1 MTKAENEIICL
12 ERTIMNDASSLR
24 IEAAHKT
31 IAEVFSNQYAFGI
44 PSYQRPYAWESTQVE
59 ELLADL
65 TEAMQPAQGADGFY
79 FLGSIVLVKT
89 HGSPEARVIDG
100 QQRLTT
106 LTILFSVLRDL
117 TKDGQARIKRERY
130 VKQVADA
137 DLGLK
142 EKLRLQ
148 LRKKDQPFFERHV
161 QTNGATATLPSLDSV
176 DGSKA
181 RIVENADIVRKRLIE
196 MGEERRSD
204 LIRFMLQSCYLVVVE
219 VPTDTAARRIFTVL
233 NARGL
238 DLTATDILKAEL
250 IERAGEDQEATLA
263 ERWEN
268 HEAALGRESFNDL
281 FVQIRMIFQR
291 EKPRSSLES
300 GFPVSVPIIREK
312 PLEFMDKVLDRY
324 AEAFALTSDDQKL
337 RSRFGAGT
345 AQLVK
350 SLHRL
355 DNKDWLAPLLFVFG
369 QADEGAAIDVPEFVF
384 KLERVAYYMFV
395 IRADVNA
402 RMARYADVL
411 DGLDPRNAP
420 EGEKKER
427 KERST
432 GLILGRDEAFAMFEK
447 LNGAVYT
454 VTRVVKPLLLRLE
467 QASHDGSA
475 SYDYPTVTVEHVCPQ
490 TVADGSQWQEWFPS
504 QEEHADLVHRLGN
517 LVLLNF
523 RKNSSASNYDFGKK
537 KSTYFVK
544 DNTSAF
550 TLTAEVRDFDRWSP
564 TDIRQRQDD
573 VMNRLTKTWRLVGEY
588 QSWREQRTDTE

>member
-1 MTKAENEIICL
+1 
-12 ERTIMNDASSLR
+12 MNDQTALR

-31 IAEVFSNQYAFGI
+31 IAEVFSDQYAFSI

-65 TEAMQPAQGADGFY
+65 TEAMQPASGLDGFY
-79 FLGSIVLVKT
+79 FLGSVVLVKS
-89 HGSPEARVIDG
+89 HSLPESKVIDG

-106 LTILFSVLRDL
+106 LTIIFSVLRDL
-117 TKDGQARIKRERY
+117 TEDGEARIKRERY
-130 VKQVADA
+130 VKQAADL

-148 LRKKDQPFFERHV
+148 LRKKDQPFFEQHV
-161 QTNGATATLPSLDSV
+161 QTSGATAQLPKLDSV

-181 RIVENADIVRKRLIE
+181 RIVENASIIRKRLVE
-196 MGEERRSD
+196 MGEDGRSD
-204 LIRFMLQSCYLVVVE
+204 LIRFLLQSCYLVVVE
-219 VPTDTAARRIFTVL
+219 VPTDNAARRIFTVL

-250 IERAGEDQEATLA
+250 IERAGEDNEAKLA

-268 HEAALGRESFNDL
+268 HEAALGRENFNDL

-291 EKPRSSLES
+291 EKPRSSLEA
-300 GFPVSVPIIREK
+300 GFPVSVPIFRDK
-312 PLEFMDKVLDRY
+312 PSEFMDKVLDRY
-324 AEAFALTSDDQKL
+324 AEAFSLSSDDKRL
-337 RSRFGAGT
+337 TSRFGSRT
-345 AQLVK
+345 AQLMK

-355 DNKDWLAPLLFVFG
+355 DNKDWLAPLLLALG
-369 QADEGAAIDVPEFVF
+369 QSDEGRDIDIPEFVF
-384 KLERVAYYMFV
+384 KLERLAYYMFV
-395 IRADVNA
+395 IRADVNS

-411 DGLDPRNAP
+411 DELDPPPAM
-420 EGEKKER
+420 EKEKKER
-427 KERST
+427 RERSA
-432 GLILGRDEAFAMFEK
+432 GLTLAKDEAFALFER
-447 LNGAVYT
+447 LNGAVYL

-475 SYDYPTVTVEHVCPQ
+475 SYDYPTITVEHVCPQ

-523 RKNSSASNYDFGKK
+523 RKNSSASNYDFEKK
-537 KSTYFVK
+537 KSTYFTQ
-544 DNTSAF
+544 DDTCAF
-550 TLTAEVRDFDRWSP
+550 TLTGEVREYSRWSP
-564 TDIRQRQDD
+564 DDIMQRQTN
-573 VMNRLTKTWRLVGEY
+573 VMNRFSKTWKIIEEY
-588 QSWREQRTDTE
+588 EAWKAAKDNVE

>member
-1 MTKAENEIICL
+1 
-12 ERTIMNDASSLR
+12 MNDAASLR

-31 IAEVFSNQYAFGI
+31 IAEVFSDQYAFSI

-65 TEAMQPAQGADGFY
+65 TEAMLPANGSDGFY

-117 TKDGQARIKRERY
+117 TEAETTRLKRERY
-130 VKQVADA
+130 VKQAADL

-148 LRKKDQPFFERHV
+148 LRKKDQPFFEQHV
-161 QTNGATATLPSLDSV
+161 QASDATGNLPSLESV

-181 RIVENADIVRKRLIE
+181 RIVENAGIIRNRLIE
-196 MGEERRSD
+196 MSEETRSE
-204 LIRFMLQSCYLVVVE
+204 LIRFLLQNCYLVVVE

-238 DLTATDILKAEL
+238 DLTATDILKADL
-250 IERAGEDQEATLA
+250 IERAGEDNEARLA

-268 HEAALGRESFNDL
+268 HEAALGRENFNDL

-300 GFPVSVPIIREK
+300 GFPISVSIFREA
-312 PLEFMDKVLDRY
+312 PVNFMAKVLDRY
-324 AEAFALTSDDQKL
+324 AEAFALSEDDKRL
-337 RSRFGAGT
+337 SARFGART
-345 AQLVK
+345 AQLVQ

-355 DNKDWLAPLLFVFG
+355 DNKDWLAPLLLAFG
-369 QADEGAAIDVPEFVF
+369 LADEGQAIDIPEFVF
-384 KLERVAYYMFV
+384 KLERLAYYLFV
-395 IRADVNA
+395 LRADVNM

-411 DGLDPRNAP
+411 DELDPPPASDK
-420 EGEKKER
+420 EKKER
-427 KERST
+427 RERST
-432 GLILGRDEAFAMFEK
+432 GLTLTQSEAFAMFEK
-447 LNGAVYT
+447 LNGAVYL

-475 SYDYPTVTVEHVCPQ
+475 SYEYPTITVEHVCPQ
-490 TVADGSQWQEWFPS
+490 TMADGSQWQQWFPS

-517 LVLLNF
+517 LVLLNV
-523 RKNSSASNYDFGKK
+523 RKNSSASNYDFETK
-537 KSTYFVK
+537 KSTYFAK
-544 DNTSAF
+544 DDTCAF
-550 TLTAEVRDFDRWSP
+550 TLTAEVRGYDSWSP
-564 TDIRQRQDD
+564 SDIQQRQSE
-573 VMNRLTKTWRLVGEY
+573 VVNRLAKAWQLTEDY
-588 QSWREQRTDTE
+588 QKWKDAQTDVE